1 MRKYDKKT
9 NELELAVCNCCGK
22 QLLIENGVLKE
33 GICSVDVTWG
43 YFSKKDTSIHHFDLC
58 EECYDKLTAQF
69 AVPVKEEEETEQAC
83 KNLV

>member
-43 YFSKKDTSIHHFDLC
+43 YFSK
-58 EECYDKLTAQF
+58 
-69 AVPVKEEEETEQAC
+69 
-83 KNLV
+83 